1 MIDSTDL
8 ANFLYAIEKS
18 KIRAGNNIVIRWLRS
33 SYNIKKKL
41 KMSFHGIKYKI
52 GQFEKGTRKETSFDN
67 RFTIFKE
74 YIEILAS
81 VTSLAMYPF
90 PEAEKE
96 LEYALKQSE
105 MIINIDNF
113 TTIIK
118 LIRVIQNLH
127 RPSKSIERK
136 SSYEFLH

>member
-1 MIDSTDL
+1 
-8 ANFLYAIEKS
+8 
-18 KIRAGNNIVIRWLRS
+18 
-33 SYNIKKKL
+33 
-41 KMSFHGIKYKI
+41 MSFHGIKYKI
-52 GQFEKGTRKETSFDN
+52 GQFEKGTRKETSLDN
-67 RFTIFKE
+67 RFTVFKE
-74 YIEILAS
+74 YLEILAS

-96 LEYALKQSE
+96 LDYALKQSE

-113 TTIIK
+113 TTILK

-127 RPSKSIERK
+127 RPSKNIERN